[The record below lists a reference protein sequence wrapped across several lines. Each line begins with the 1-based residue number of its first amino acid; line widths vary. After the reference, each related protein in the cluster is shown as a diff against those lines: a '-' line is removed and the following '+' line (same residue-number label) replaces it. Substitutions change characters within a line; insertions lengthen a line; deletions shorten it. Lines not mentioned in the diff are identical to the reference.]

1 MAAEAGAPGAAPGR
15 PAPREGCEPDVILV
29 VDDDPETLRH
39 VRDALAE
46 AGYAPLV
53 TGEAVFRDREL
64 SGFGVRVYPSG
75 AKVYLVETRAGGKS
89 RRVTIGRH
97 GLVSAEQ
104 ARRKAATLIAGI
116 KAREEPGRANGASP
130 SGNGPMLAELGEVI
144 DALTDLFILQG
155 SPGSPRILAVPLQC
169 RTPTWQPG
177 IPATGSGNDR
187 RAKLA
192 ARLRYAPP
200 VIQLGGKTVNVLT
213 FKPDRSTGA
222 GQQLSRYP
230 LEEGW
235 L

>member
-1 MAAEAGAPGAAPGR
+1 MARLNSGTISRRTVE
-15 PAPREGCEPDVILV
+15 ELS
-29 VDDDPETLRH
+29 
-39 VRDALAE
+39 
-46 AGYAPLV
+46 
-53 TGEAVFRDREL
+53 TGEREAVFRDREL
-64 SGFGVRVYPSG
+64 SGCGVRVYPSG
-75 AKVYLVETRAGGKS
+75 AKVYLVQTRAGGKS
-89 RRVTIGRH
+89 KRVTIGRH
-97 GLVSAEQ
+97 GPVSAEQ

-116 KAREEPGRANGASP
+116 KAGEEPGRGNGASP
-130 SGNGPMLAELGEVI
+130 SGNGPTLAELGEVI

-155 SPGSPRILAVPLQC
+155 SPGSPRILAAPLQC

-200 VIQLGGKTVNVLT
+200 VIQLGGETVNALT